1 ASGVQAIVRAC
12 SATLGCRLEGLCAP
26 LRGHG
31 IRRAGATFT
40 TSGLCTDYVSGGV
53 LAAVMTAV
61 EFRPNIGP
69 HTPVE
74 TGVKNSTCAL
84 AYRYAEDDS
93 WPEAAPLAASAMGK
107 VCSVLSGRPAPA
119 DICAVIK
126 EAEHRAEEWGLLGLG
141 DSRDVS
147 PKAAKQEPLT
157 GARRSLL
164 IGCNYA
170 GTSNEL
176 HGCAND
182 VRRMIPVLAKLGFP
196 SDGGSQKVLLDEEGV
211 DGPKPTHANMLEGLD
226 WLVAEAQ
233 PGDALLLHY
242 SGHGGREP
250 AEEGGY
256 HETLVPLD
264 FETAG
269 MLRDTE
275 LFERLVK
282 RLPEG
287 CRLTCILDS
296 CHSAGALNLP
306 YIFVGTEEEL
316 RKAVAGEAV
325 RMALAMRWKSDL
337 EKWRQGS
344 SKELFGDVSSLG
356 KNLWKMYQDG
366 QSGYVTDKE
375 TTKGVAVGEVVAIT
389 GCRSD
394 QTSADV
400 GDVSTFG
407 LKQVSGSAGGAL
419 TSALVEALE
428 GQEELTYAELLERI
442 RQELARKGFSQV
454 PQFVSSLLVE
464 LKQPFKL
471 DSIFVEDEQ

>member
-1 ASGVQAIVRAC
+1 
-12 SATLGCRLEGLCAP
+12 
-26 LRGHG
+26 
-31 IRRAGATFT
+31 
-40 TSGLCTDYVSGGV
+40 
-53 LAAVMTAV
+53 
-61 EFRPNIGP
+61 
-69 HTPVE
+69 
-74 TGVKNSTCAL
+74 
-84 AYRYAEDDS
+84 
-93 WPEAAPLAASAMGK
+93 MGK
-107 VCSVLSGRPAPA
+107 VCSVLSGRPGPA

-141 DSRDVS
+141 ESRDVS

-164 IGCNYA
+164 IGCNYV

-182 VRRMIPVLAKLGFP
+182 VRRMIPVLEKLGFH
-196 SDGGSQKVLLDEEGV
+196 SDGGSQKVLLDEEGAE
-211 DGPKPTHANMLEGLD
+211 GPKPTHANMLEGLD

-316 RKAVAGEAV
+316 RKAVAGQAV

-366 QSGYVTDKE
+366 HSGYVTDE
-375 TTKGVAVGEVVAIT
+375 EATKGVAVGEVVAIT